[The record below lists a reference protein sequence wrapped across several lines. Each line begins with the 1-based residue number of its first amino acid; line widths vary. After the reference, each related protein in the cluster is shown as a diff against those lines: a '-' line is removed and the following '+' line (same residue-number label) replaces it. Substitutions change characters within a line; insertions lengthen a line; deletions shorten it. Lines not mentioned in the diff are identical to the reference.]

1 MGGASKVISK
11 QQINQL
17 YFEKQPH
24 TYNIGNFVQWHCPQR
39 KGAHMA
45 YRCILAPSRECDGCM
60 ECEDRQD
67 YDPRW
72 DSEYDNDDEQIEREE
87 Y

>member
-1 MGGASKVISK
+1 MALSTEKGG
-11 QQINQL
+11 
-17 YFEKQPH
+17 
-24 TYNIGNFVQWHCPQR
+24 
-39 KGAHMA
+39 HMA

-72 DSEYDNDDEQIEREE
+72 DSEYDNDDEQLEMEE